1 MAQSQCAEAVRRHP
15 GRVRTSAGLLIRA
28 GCGIS
33 AEHYRMKIA
42 FRLAASAVL
51 LLSLAGCG
59 YTPGQRALTGGGI
72 GASTA
77 NRRLVGTGI
86 AAVSEE
92 GGGILSGDAVERG
105 SKRLSKSLDGAR
117 SDPPQI
123 GLHLSPARLDRAE
136 VRAVAGQ
143 IAIGKA

>member
-1 MAQSQCAEAVRRHP
+1 TAP
-15 GRVRTSAGLLIRA
+15 GRKRRNGRATGYRQGWTYRSERVRSWLASLFVRQATTKAGRWSIHWFACLLPHAQAI
-28 GCGIS
+28 C
-33 AEHYRMKIA
+33 
-42 FRLAASAVL
+42 LA
-51 LLSLAGCG
+51 
-59 YTPGQRALTGGGI
+59 
-72 GASTA
+72 TA
-77 NRRLVGTGI
+77 YRRLVGTGI

-92 GGGILSGDAVERG
+92 AGGILSGDAVERG

-123 GLHLSPARLDRAE
+123 GLHLSPARFDRAE

>member
-1 MAQSQCAEAVRRHP
+1 MLTPQRHNRLSVPWLHQAAQGVNGRPSCRHREA
-15 GRVRTSAGLLIRA
+15 
-28 GCGIS
+28 
-33 AEHYRMKIA
+33 
-42 FRLAASAVL
+42 
-51 LLSLAGCG
+51 
-59 YTPGQRALTGGGI
+59 
-72 GASTA
+72 TA

-123 GLHLSPARLDRAE
+123 GLHLSPARFDRAE